1 MRYHAQTTPW
11 RLDMALNSSSIRKVQ
26 NSRVIGKF
34 RQIFPFTLF
43 PDELIIEDLRIIK
56 VDNKGPWVDEIL
68 SIMATDI
75 ASVNSS
81 TGPFLGHIHIV
92 SLTGGPEIYVDKLL
106 RSDVYRIRS
115 MIEGLALAS
124 RENMRRNQPGSL
136 PPVQNLPSFNQRPV
150 N

>member
-1 MRYHAQTTPW
+1 MRYHAQTSPW
-11 RLDMALNSSSIRKVQ
+11 RLDMTMKTGLFPKVER
-26 NSRVIGKF
+26 SKVIGKF
-34 RQIFPFTLF
+34 KQVFPLTLF
-43 PDELIIEDLRIIK
+43 PDELIVEELRIVK

-92 SLTGGPEIYVDKLL
+92 SLTGGPEILIDKIA
-106 RSDVYRIRS
+106 RGDVYKIRS
-115 MIEGLALAS
+115 LIEGIALAS
-124 RENMRRNQPGSL
+124 REGLKRNQINAQVP
-136 PPVQNLPSFNQRPV
+136 QPSIQQAPV